1 MKRFLWFNIEK
12 LKEDP
17 DYFLVIFL
25 FLIIIQLAFYF
36 PLDKS
41 QDFGD
46 IVFGISTSI
55 FFIYTLFCK
64 KKFTYKDIWK
74 CF

>member
-46 IVFGISTSI
+46 IVLGISTSI

-64 KKFTYKDIWK
+64 KKFTYKDVWK